1 MMTDAQRVERY
12 LVADGFKRGASQPVA
27 GAVKMVGR
35 RNGRACTFWIQS
47 HADTVRVCRVG
58 ATLQGWFCGT
68 GDGCC
73 SRAGSAGTTARAAAP
88 RQR

>member
-1 MMTDAQRVERY
+1 MTDAQRVERY

-58 ATLQGWFCGT
+58 ATLETSLALPGAWDATLRWEAEQGLDRRGP
-68 GDGCC
+68 
-73 SRAGSAGTTARAAAP
+73 AG
-88 RQR
+88 